1 MRSWK
6 RPIVGLVIGASLLA
20 GCATGSSSS
29 CPPVVEYTKEQLQ
42 AAALGV
48 EALPDG
54 SILIDMLADYSVLRA
69 QARLCR
75 GR

>member
-29 CPPVVEYTKEQLQ
+29 CPPVKEYGKEEL
-42 AAALGV
+42 AAAAAAV
-48 EALPDG
+48 EALPEG
-54 SILIDMLADYSVLRA
+54 SPLIGLLADYSVLRA
-69 QARLCR
+69 QVRAC